1 MTAIPATSSMACA
14 TANSMTAL
22 PLYRPRCGSAVVTG
36 DMIHLAIQACEP
48 DICSTFCFDEEQ
60 ARTTRRDFLT
70 RCSDTGVLVLGT
82 HFCDPTG
89 IHIRPDGDGWRFETA
104 ETDTR

>member
-1 MTAIPATSSMACA
+1 LVADFSAIAKFLGVSLAA
-14 TANSMTAL
+14 E
-22 PLYRPRCGSAVVTG
+22 GQDAVVTG
-36 DMIHLAIQACEP
+36 DMIHRAIQACEA
-48 DICSTFCFDEEQ
+48 DICRTFCFDEEQ
-60 ARTTRRDFLT
+60 ARTTRRYFLK

-104 ETDTR
+104 ETDTG